1 MKIGTRITLCS
12 IAGVGLLGAAV
23 TVSWSVADRSLR
35 AKQAELIDSQA
46 VAIGLNTADMIAATR
61 SVYTG
66 QVVGSL
72 KPHGVAFKR
81 APVDGEAPLPAV
93 LISGVSQV
101 LRKSGG
107 SDTVQFVLRSGWNIN
122 AEQGVVTEFEK
133 QGWQHLLEQEKQL
146 ASTPAENRAA
156 KYKPYSARDVLADG
170 TPVMRVMTVDL
181 ASAQS
186 CVDCHNRL
194 EETEEIRALRG
205 EQPLKR
211 FALGDVMGAVVTTVP
226 LAKAEAIVAELSA
239 TQASVSRNIWGA
251 ILIGGIV
258 AALGGLLIGRQL
270 SRRILSVSNRAREIA
285 EGDGDLTERLD
296 ESSRDELGELC
307 GNVNRFIR
315 QVQEL
320 VAKIGGNSA
329 TLAGA
334 SNELAATAT
343 ELSAGAAEATSQSA
357 TVAAA
362 AEEMAVNMKLMAES
376 SEAMSEN
383 VRVIASA
390 VGEMSASIAEVASN
404 SERAASV
411 ADQAAQLTAESNQK
425 MGELGSTAKNIG
437 QVILVIQEIAEQT
450 NLLALN
456 ATIEAARAG
465 EAGKGFAVVATEVK
479 ELAKQT
485 ATATESIRGQI
496 QGIQSS
502 TDAAV
507 RTIQQINSVI
517 GDVNQVSRTIASAVE
532 QQRNT
537 TDQIA
542 RNVSDTSVVSQS
554 VARGVS
560 ESAAAA
566 QEITKNIIGIDR
578 VAQRT
583 AAGASQTKASG
594 DHLAELAEQLQ
605 SLVDAFKV

>member
-1 MKIGTRITLCS
+1 MRIGTKITLCS

-23 TVSWSVADRSLR
+23 SLAWSVADRTLHR
-35 AKQAELIDSQA
+35 KQAELIDSQA
-46 VAIGLNTADMIAATR
+46 IAIGLNTADMIAATR
-61 SVYTG
+61 SVYTE

-81 APVDGEAPLPAV
+81 APGEGEGPLPAV
-93 LISGVSQV
+93 LIGGVSQK
-101 LRKSGG
+101 LKGRGG
-107 SDTVQFVLRSGWNIN
+107 DTVQFVLRSGWNIN
-122 AEQGVVTEFEK
+122 ADQGITSKFEQ
-133 QGWQHLLEQEKQL
+133 QGWSNLLQQAEAL
-146 ASTPAENRAA
+146 GSTPVEERAGKFA
-156 KYKPYSARDVLADG
+156 PFSSRDKLEDG

-186 CVDCHNRL
+186 CVDCHNQL
-194 EETEEIRALRG
+194 EQTAEIQALRG
-205 EQPLKR
+205 GQPVKQ

-226 LAKAEAIVAELSA
+226 LSKAEAIVAELSA
-239 TQASVSRNIWGA
+239 TQATVSRTIWGA
-251 ILIGGIV
+251 VLIGGLV
-258 AALGGLLIGRQL
+258 ATAGGLVIGRQL
-270 SRRILSVSNRAREIA
+270 SKRILSVSSRAREIA

-296 ESSRDELGELC
+296 ETCRDELGELC
-307 GNVNRFIR
+307 GNVNRFIGR
-315 QVQEL
+315 VQGL
-320 VAKIGGNSA
+320 VSRIGGNSA

-343 ELSAGAAEATSQSA
+343 ELSSGAAEATTQSA

-362 AEEMAVNMKLMAES
+362 AEEMAVNMKVMAES
-376 SEAMSEN
+376 SEAMSQN

-390 VGEMSASIAEVASN
+390 VGEMSASIAEVANN

-411 ADQAAQLTAESNQK
+411 ADQAARLTAESNQK
-425 MGELGSTAKNIG
+425 MEELGGTAKSIG
-437 QVILVIQEIAEQT
+437 QVILVIQDIAEQT

-485 ATATESIRGQI
+485 AAATENIRGQI
-496 QGIQSS
+496 QGIQGS
-502 TDAAV
+502 TESAV

-517 GDVNQVSRTIASAVE
+517 NDVNGVSRTIAAAVE
-532 QQRNT
+532 QQRAT